1 MPSQPSLARVP
12 DEFFASRPQ
21 AVEQRVDAILTS
33 ADPTQFGPHRGS
45 TRDQRD
51 QGLLARLAEWFDR
64 SIERARQRELEAD
77 LAHATNARDL
87 SQRIH
92 RAERDHTALAQ

>member
-1 MPSQPSLARVP
+1 MPNQPSLARVP

-33 ADPTQFGPHRGS
+33 AYSTQFGPHRVC
-45 TRDQRD
+45 DQRD

-92 RAERDHTALAQ
+92 RAELEHSALAQ